1 LPQIARFTLADRIHI
16 AAMALVFLSILP
28 TVIVD
33 RIAKAGR
40 PALAERLDKAARHR
54 ALCRLHPY
62 RGLPFP
68 RLM

>member
-1 LPQIARFTLADRIHI
+1 MPQIARFTLVDRIHI

-40 PALAERLDKAARHR
+40 PALAERLDKALGI
-54 ALCRLHPY
+54 ALFAGFTLTVVCLS
-62 RGLPFP
+62 LA
-68 RLM
+68 